1 MRNSCIVLV
10 LAFTGCAS
18 APPIVPASDWECVSP
33 KPRATMERENTA
45 QLAKVHADV
54 TVAEAEL
61 ATARRAV
68 HPVAAPATPAHANA
82 MNVDA
87 IWAPVVAD
95 QEHRK
100 TEALARIRGANATW
114 VAARLAWSQRHERV
128 AVAHVAVVE
137 AQIQLARATFIDRNL
152 PQGDT
157 YETAPFRAEL
167 ARVQTPYY
175 AALQDEAT
183 ASASLVDASAKIAS
197 AKEEYASLARTVPA
211 LPGSPMP
218 TAIDSPRLK
227 LAGFTIDRH
236 AKPSYLKL
244 R

>member
-18 APPIVPASDWECVSP
+18 APPIVPASDWQCVSP
-33 KPRATMERENTA
+33 KARATME
-45 QLAKVHADV
+45 HAN
-54 TVAEAEL
+54 AAEL
-61 ATARRAV
+61 ANVRGELAV
-68 HPVAAPATPAHANA
+68 AQAQMMKAQRVVRPAAVAAPAHA
-82 MNVDA
+82 MTVDA
-87 IWAPVVAD
+87 IWAPIVAD

-114 VAARLAWSQRHERV
+114 VAARLTWSQRHLS
-128 AVAHVAVVE
+128 AATAHVAVVE
-137 AQIQLARATFIDRNL
+137 AEIQLARASFIDRHL
-152 PQGDT
+152 PQSDT

-167 ARVQTPYY
+167 ARTQAPYY
-175 AALQDEAT
+175 AALSDEAAAST
-183 ASASLVDASAKIAS
+183 ALVDASAKVAS

-211 LPGSPMP
+211 LPGSPRLS
-218 TAIDSPRLK
+218 IDSPKLQ